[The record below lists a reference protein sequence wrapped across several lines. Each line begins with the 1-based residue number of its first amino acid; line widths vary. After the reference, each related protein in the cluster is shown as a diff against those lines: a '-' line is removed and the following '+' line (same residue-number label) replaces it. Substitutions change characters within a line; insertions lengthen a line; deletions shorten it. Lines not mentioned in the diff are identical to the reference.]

1 MGKNTFF
8 LTALGRLISATG
20 PAIGFSIM
28 VGLSLLVKPVSAE
41 IVDRVVAVVN
51 DDIVSLYE
59 LEKASKPYV
68 EQIRSSQYPPD
79 VEQRLMGEVR
89 QKILNDLIDEKLTD
103 QELKRHRIT
112 TADQEV
118 DNAIKRM
125 AKDQYL
131 TDEQLKTAL
140 EQQGMTMEE
149 YRDEIKQQILRA
161 KLVSRE
167 VRSKVVIT
175 QEDIN
180 AYYQQHL
187 DEYAGEKKYRLRN
200 VYIQVPSSAMDDERL
215 RARDAME
222 SILSDLEAGKPFEVP
237 EVNFS
242 SFSAPKVE
250 GGELGLFKLDELAPK
265 LQDALNAKKAGEFT
279 NIIESD
285 FGYQIVYIEDII
297 DVAGK
302 TLEEATPEI
311 QTKLYNEVVNRK
323 FQSWLKVLR
332 ERSHVKIID

>member
-8 LTALGRLISATG
+8 LIDVIRITLATG
-20 PAIGFSIM
+20 LMVWLSIVIGI
-28 VGLSLLVKPVSAE
+28 SLLVKPVSAV

-79 VEQRLMGEVR
+79 VEQRLMSEVR
-89 QKILNDLIDEKLTD
+89 EKVLNDLIDEKLTD
-103 QELKRHRIT
+103 QELKRYQIT
-112 TADQEV
+112 AGDQEV

-125 AKDQYL
+125 SQDQAVSE
-131 TDEQLKTAL
+131 EQLESAL
-140 EQQGMTMEE
+140 KQQGLTMAE

-167 VRSKVVIT
+167 IRSKVVIT

-180 AYYQQHL
+180 AYYQEHL
-187 DEYAGEKKYRLRN
+187 AEYAGEKKYRLQN
-200 VYIQVPSSAMDDERL
+200 VYIQVSPSATDNERL
-215 RARDAME
+215 QARETME
-222 SILSDLEAGKPFEVP
+222 RILSDLEAGKPFEVP

-250 GGELGLFKLDELAPK
+250 GGDLGLFKLDELAPQ
-265 LQDALNAKKAGEFT
+265 LQDTLKTKTTGEFT
-279 NIIESD
+279 GIIESD

-297 DVAGK
+297 DIEGK
-302 TLEEATPEI
+302 TIEEATPEI

-323 FQSWLKVLR
+323 FESWLRVLR

>member
-1 MGKNTFF
+1 M
-8 LTALGRLISATG
+8 
-20 PAIGFSIM
+20 M
-28 VGLSLLVKPVSAE
+28 VGLSTVIGISLLVIPVSAV

-59 LEKASKPYV
+59 LEKASRPYI

-79 VEQRLMGEVR
+79 VEQRLRAEVR
-89 QKILNDLIDEKLTD
+89 QKVLNDLINDKLTD
-103 QELKRHRIT
+103 QELKRYRIT
-112 TADQEV
+112 AGDEEV

-125 AKDQYL
+125 RQDQHVSEEELETYL
-131 TDEQLKTAL
+131 K
-140 EQQGMTMEE
+140 QQGLTMAE
-149 YRDEIKQQILRA
+149 YREEIKHQILRA

-200 VYIQVPSSAMDDERL
+200 VYIQVSSSATDDERL
-215 RARDAME
+215 QARKTME
-222 SILSDLEAGKPFEVP
+222 NLLSDFKAGKPFEAP
-237 EVNFS
+237 EINFS

-250 GGELGLFKLDELAPK
+250 GGELGLFKMDELAPQ
-265 LQDALNAKKAGEFT
+265 LQDALETKTAGEFT
-279 NIIESD
+279 NILESD

-297 DVAGK
+297 NVAGK
-302 TLEEATPEI
+302 TVEEATPEI

-323 FQSWLKVLR
+323 FDSWLKVLR
-332 ERSHVKIID
+332 ERSHVKIIE